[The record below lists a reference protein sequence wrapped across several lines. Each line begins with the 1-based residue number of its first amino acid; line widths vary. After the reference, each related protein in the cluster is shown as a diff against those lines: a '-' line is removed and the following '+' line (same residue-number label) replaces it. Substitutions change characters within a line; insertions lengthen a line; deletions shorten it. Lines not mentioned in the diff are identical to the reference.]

1 MRRLPTQADVAAR
14 AGVSRAL
21 VSMALSGRP
30 EVADSTRELILRAS
44 QDVGYRV
51 NAPAANLARRRTTL
65 LGVVLQDVANP
76 FFSEVAAHVQD
87 AAAAAGLT
95 TLLNDGRRDAA
106 REAHAVEVFLQLRV
120 DGLVIVS
127 PLQDGAALS
136 AIGSQVPTVVVG
148 YPVLA
153 QEVDFVHNDSAA
165 GARTAT
171 EHLIALGHRDI
182 AYLDSAAGA
191 SEPLLLDRR
200 AGYLAAMDD
209 AGLGGCARVFADVAA
224 DGDAAGLVL
233 GLGCRPT
240 ALLAHNDVSA
250 IAAMGVL
257 ARAGIDVPGEISVVG
272 YDNTRLAAMPQFD
285 LTTVD
290 QPRAPTGETAF
301 TLLSERMRG
310 REPGR
315 TVRLAPH
322 LVVRG
327 STAPPPE
334 AHEVRAPAH
343 RPHGRRS

>member
-1 MRRLPTQADVAAR
+1 MRRLPTQADVAER

-30 EVADSTRELILRAS
+30 EVAASTRELILRAS

-51 NAPAANLARRRTTL
+51 NAPAANLARRRTNL
-65 LGVVLQDVANP
+65 LGVILQDVANP

-87 AAAAAGLT
+87 AATAAGLT

-106 REAHAVEVFLQLRV
+106 REAYAVEVFLQLRV

-127 PLQDGAALS
+127 PLQKGAALS
-136 AIGSQVPTVVVG
+136 TIGSQVPTVVVG

-182 AYLDSAAGA
+182 AYLDVAGEP
-191 SEPLLLDRR
+191 EPLLLDRR
-200 AGYLAAMDD
+200 AGYLAAMRD
-209 AGLGGCARVFADVAA
+209 AGLGGRARVFADIAA
-224 DGDAAGLVL
+224 DGDAADLVL
-233 GLGCRPT
+233 ALSRRPT

-250 IAAMGVL
+250 VAAMGVL
-257 ARAGIDVPGEISVVG
+257 SRAGIDVPREISVVG

-290 QPRAPTGETAF
+290 QPRAPTGKAAF
-301 TLLSERMRG
+301 ALLSERMLG

-327 STAPPPE
+327 STAPPRE
-334 AHEVRAPAH
+334 ARQVRPPAH
-343 RPHGRRS
+343 RPHGNRD